1 MISELDETIKQLLV
15 KQVPLEPSEVNVSFE
30 IPNREWATSISKPT
44 VNLYLYDIRENHEL
58 RAYEW
63 TVERDNRAATRRR
76 APLRMDLSYLV
87 TAWTNDV
94 GDEHRLL
101 WRVLATLSR
110 HSPLP
115 EELLQGKLKEQELEI
130 RTTTA
135 QPDGLFKNPADFW
148 GALDNQIKPSIN
160 YVVILPLDLEITETA
175 PIVLERIIRMNQ
187 KEVSKEVSMR

>member
-1 MISELDETIKQLLV
+1 MISELDETIRQLLI
-15 KQVPLEPSEVNVSFE
+15 KKVPLEPSEVNVSFE

-63 TVERDNRAATRRR
+63 TVERDNNRTATRRR

-110 HSPLP
+110 HCPLP

-135 QPDGLFKNPADFW
+135 QPDGLFRSPADFW
-148 GALDNQIKPSIN
+148 SALDSQIKPSIN
-160 YVVILPLDLEITETA
+160 YVVILPLDLEMTETA
-175 PIVLERIIRMNQ
+175 PIVLGTTLRMNQ
-187 KEVSKEVSMR
+187 KEVSMR

>member
-1 MISELDETIKQLLV
+1 MINDLDESIKQLLI
-15 KQVPLEPSEVNVSFE
+15 KKVPLKPSEVDISFQ
-30 IPNREWATSISKPT
+30 IPNREWTASVSKPT
-44 VNLYLYDIRENHEL
+44 VNLYLYDIRENCEL

-63 TVERDNRAATRRR
+63 NVERNNDRTATKRQ

-110 HSPLP
+110 HSSFP
-115 EELLQGKLKEQELEI
+115 EELLQGKLKEQDLEI
-130 RTTTA
+130 RTSTA

-148 GALDNQIKPSIN
+148 SALDNQIKPSIN
-160 YVVILPLDLEITETA
+160 YMVTVPLDLEMMETA
-175 PIVLERIIRMNQ
+175 PVVLGKELRMKQ
-187 KEVSKEVSMR
+187 REVSMK

>member
-1 MISELDETIKQLLV
+1 MISELDEILKQLLI
-15 KQVPLEPSEVNVSFE
+15 KKVPLEPSEVDISFE
-30 IPNREWATSISKPT
+30 IPNREWAASISKPT

-58 RAYEW
+58 RTYDW
-63 TVERDNRAATRRR
+63 TVERNNDRTATKRR

-87 TAWTNDV
+87 TVWTSDV

-101 WRVLATLSR
+101 WRVMATLSR
-110 HSPLP
+110 HSSLP

-148 GALDNQIKPSIN
+148 SALDNQIKPSIS
-160 YVVILPLDLEITETA
+160 YVVILPLDLEMAETA
-175 PIVLERIIRMNQ
+175 PVVLEKALRMKQ
-187 KEVSKEVSMR
+187 KEVSMT